1 MAGARESVLPAP
13 VNSQREARWDLAF
26 VGILAYLLVEYGRL
40 PHVFPI
46 LRPLNVGKVAALIAL
61 IGLLFA
67 ARYRGNIAREVR
79 LMDASLLLVLV
90 GALISAVFAA
100 DLEVAG
106 ETYLDLLRWVI
117 VYFLIARIV
126 NNAWRL
132 KVFMFFFL
140 LLNFRLAQFQI
151 RNYYFERE
159 MGVSEDVL
167 AKGVGTWN
175 TGFFSNSNDFGLAM
189 CVVLPLAAFVAL
201 GQSRRWMRWLMLA
214 FSLSFLVAL
223 LLSGS
228 RGAFASVVVV
238 GAVAMLKSSRRLV
251 GVGLL
256 LLLLLVGITILP
268 AANWQRIDSAL
279 HWERDVEAN
288 IRVTL
293 WKAGLGMLHD
303 HPLLGVGPGNFGV
316 AYQNYYHYDVYDSN
330 PGKWAPHSIY
340 VHAFSE
346 LGLTGGFPMLAFW
359 IAVILLNRRTCLHL
373 AQARARGERLFEY
386 HLAAGLNLAMLAF
399 LVGGAFLTVLYY
411 PHLWFISGLS
421 VGVHLSA
428 VRQPAAAPMA
438 DRLQPQ
444 LRTLPVTA
452 SPRLA
457 ILLPSAGSR

>member
-1 MAGARESVLPAP
+1 MAAARESALPAAAP
-13 VNSQREARWDLAF
+13 SRREARWDLAF
-26 VGILAYLLVEYGRL
+26 LGILAYLLVEYGRL

-46 LRPLNVGKVAALIAL
+46 LVPFNVGKVAALLAL

-67 ARYRGNIAREVR
+67 ARYRGNIGREVR
-79 LMDASLLLVLV
+79 LMDASLLLVLI

-100 DLEVAG
+100 DLEVARD
-106 ETYLDLLRWVI
+106 TYLDLLRWVM

-132 KVFMFFFL
+132 KVFMFLFL

-151 RNYYFERE
+151 RNYYLERG
-159 MGVSEDVL
+159 MGVSENVL
-167 AKGVGTWN
+167 AKGVETWN

-201 GQSRRWMRWLMLA
+201 GQSRKWLRWLVLS
-214 FSLSFLVAL
+214 FSLTFLVAL

-228 RGAFASVVVV
+228 RGALASAVVV

-251 GVGLL
+251 GVSLVLL
-256 LLLLLVGITILP
+256 LILVGLTILP
-268 AANWQRIDSAL
+268 AANWDRIESAF

-288 IRVTL
+288 IRITL

-316 AYQNYYHYDVYDSN
+316 AYQNYYHYDVYDRN

-346 LGLTGGFPMLAFW
+346 LGLVGGFPMLAFW
-359 IAVILLNRRTCLHL
+359 IAILLLNRRTCLHL
-373 AQARARGERLFEY
+373 APARARGERLFEY
-386 HLAAGLNLAMLAF
+386 YLAAGLNLAMLAF

-428 VRQPAAAPMA
+428 VRSPAAATAVERM
-438 DRLQPQ
+438 RPQ
-444 LRTLPVTA
+444 LQALPAAA

-457 ILLPSAGSR
+457 TMLPSAGSR